1 MPRCTAVLRTVASYS
16 VMALMGHGL
25 GDMGERNCGLTGLGR
40 RREVLIKPMLLWNMW
55 YLLSMISIFAAWM
68 YRHLAVHGGG
78 SCATV
83 LNTGFRRLPG
93 LFHFPRQGGQRA
105 ALSTSRRR
113 FKDLS
118 SVSPT
123 ASPSAFPSRV
133 SRVAVRLHRECTNA
147 APKCH
152 MVQPSAPLAPTL
164 TYCRFCNCCAPD
176 PT

>member
-78 SCATV
+78 QLCHRSQYGVSTASWTFPLSSSRWTESSIKYIAETV
-83 LNTGFRRLPG
+83 QGPFFRITHRITLRLSKPCLPG
-93 LFHFPRQGGQRA
+93 R
-105 ALSTSRRR
+105 S
-113 FKDLS
+113 
-118 SVSPT
+118 
-123 ASPSAFPSRV
+123 ASPPGV
-133 SRVAVRLHRECTNA
+133 H
-147 APKCH
+147 
-152 MVQPSAPLAPTL
+152 
-164 TYCRFCNCCAPD
+164 
-176 PT
+176 